1 MAVAVY
7 LFYSLDLVVA
17 ALSEVVLFVSL
28 STNWMRGFVEIILLS
43 CIILI
48 YTCHVIWHFVP
59 LFLLVFSISGRLS
72 VFSAIRWTEQR
83 PTGF

>member
-48 YTCHVIWHFVP
+48 YTCHVI
-59 LFLLVFSISGRLS
+59 
-72 VFSAIRWTEQR
+72 
-83 PTGF
+83 